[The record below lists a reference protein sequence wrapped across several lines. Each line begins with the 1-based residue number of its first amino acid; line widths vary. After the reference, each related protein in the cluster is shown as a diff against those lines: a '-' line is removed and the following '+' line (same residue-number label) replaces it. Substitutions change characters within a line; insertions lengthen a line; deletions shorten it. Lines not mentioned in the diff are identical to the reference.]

1 MSDET
6 SEGWLEAA
14 EEAGHVA
21 LEAGVEVGKQAMETA
36 AEAGNV
42 AMEGAEDLPGLG
54 TVLGAFHAAPHL
66 GEAIADSIN
75 GTPEQVHQD
84 LGEAAAGFI
93 GGFGGGLGYDMLAG
107 AARASGTDT
116 AETAPWWGSGGEQG
130 VADGIAYNLG
140 GGTNP
145 HSAAPAPLPEPT
157 QAGPPS
163 RDDEIPPPPP
173 PQESDPNAYTVPETV
188 ITADEAQGQ

>member
-1 MSDET
+1 M
-6 SEGWLEAA
+6 EAA
-14 EEAGHVA
+14 ENAAEHGMHIAGEAA
-21 LEAGVEVGKQAMETA
+21 WEVGTEAVGI
-36 AEAGNV
+36 AEHV
-42 AMEGAEDLPGLG
+42 PGFG
-54 TVLGAFHAAPHL
+54 TIMGGIEAAPHL
-66 GEAIADSIN
+66 RDAVEHAEH

-84 LGEAAAGFI
+84 VGEAAAGFI
-93 GGFGGGLGYDMLAG
+93 GGFGGGLGYDLLAG
-107 AARASGTDT
+107 MSRASNTDT

-173 PQESDPNAYTVPETV
+173 PRESDPNTYTVPETV
-188 ITADEAQGQ
+188 ITADEAPGQ